1 MNNLSQNQETSY
13 NDNTNTNE
21 TGKYNQPGF
30 AKKVAAIA
38 AGLALTGTIG
48 LGLSACGSDNVN
60 AAPGSET
67 TTSQSGNNN
76 QSQTNNNSQ
85 TQANTNN
92 GDTSA
97 NNANTDSQAEAFVN
111 TFKSNFAKSGFT
123 LDSSDAYL
131 LQNYKEMNGG
141 LEADVEFTYK
151 GTTYKGLI
159 TTTDNKSYM
168 VEFDSIHFGR
178 QVTTLANTK
187 DGIIEHRLQ

>member
-38 AGLALTGTIG
+38 AGLALAGTIG
-48 LGLSACGSDNVN
+48 LGLSACGSDNGN

-76 QSQTNNNSQ
+76 QAT
-85 TQANTNN
+85 TN

-178 QVTTLANTK
+178 QVTTLDDTK
-187 DGIIEHRLQ
+187 DKIIEYCLQ